1 MSEVS
6 SKVAEMLLSTESIA
20 VYKDKP
26 FVFVSGRISPVYIDC
41 RKLLSFPA
49 EREYIVAHMAKM
61 AETEIGLDKIDV
73 VAGGET
79 AGIPYAAFVAHL
91 IKKPM
96 IYIRKQPKGY
106 GGTKQIEGILEAG
119 QRVLMVEDLITDGLS
134 KLRFN
139 IGVRGAGAKM
149 THCLCVFDYASER
162 LNQHE
167 GRDNLAK
174 NGIELHVLA
183 NWDDVFDTG
192 TSKNYFTEATKIA
205 DRRLSERSRELGPED
220 GLRVSAAGALS
231 RPMSRAAS
239 SNRSKRSNC
248 SSRPDQGAG
257 YDLDIRILAA
267 DISLRDRDHHENT
280 DSQCR
285 CSSR

>member
-6 SKVAEMLLSTESIA
+6 RTVAEMLLSTESIQ
-20 VYKDKP
+20 VYRDKP

-49 EREYIVAHMAKM
+49 EREFIVSALAKKV
-61 AETEIGLDKIDV
+61 ESDIGLANIDV

-79 AGIPYAAFVAHL
+79 AGIPYASFVSHI

-106 GGTKQIEGILEAG
+106 GGTKQIEGILEPG
-119 QRVLMVEDLITDGLS
+119 KRVLLVEDLITDGLS

-139 IGVRGAGAKM
+139 IGIRGAGAKM

-174 NGIELHVLA
+174 NDIVLLVLA
-183 NWDDVFDTG
+183 NWDDVLDTG
-192 TSKNYFTEATKIA
+192 LSKSYFSAKA
-205 DRRLSERSRELGPED
+205 SEQIVDFLKDPESW
-220 GLRVSAAGALS
+220 GRKMGFV
-231 RPMSRAAS
+231 
-239 SNRSKRSNC
+239 
-248 SSRPDQGAG
+248 
-257 YDLDIRILAA
+257 
-267 DISLRDRDHHENT
+267 
-280 DSQCR
+280 
-285 CSSR
+285 

>member
-6 SKVAEMLLSTESIA
+6 KKVAEMLLQTEAIQ

-41 RKLLSFPA
+41 RRILSFPL
-49 EREYIVAHMAKM
+49 EREYIVAHLANT
-61 AETEIGLDKIDV
+61 AETEIGLGNIDV

-79 AGIPYAAFVAHL
+79 AGIPYASFVSHI

-106 GGTKQIEGILEAG
+106 GGTKQIEGILEPG
-119 QRVLMVEDLITDGLS
+119 KRVMLVEDLITDGLS

-139 IGVRGAGAKM
+139 IGIRAAGARM
-149 THCLCVFDYASER
+149 THCLCVFDYASDR

-167 GRDNLAK
+167 GKENLAK

-183 NWDDVFDTG
+183 NWDDVLDTG
-192 TSKNYFTEATKIA
+192 LSKSYFTE
-205 DRRLSERSRELGPED
+205 S
-220 GLRVSAAGALS
+220 
-231 RPMSRAAS
+231 AS
-239 SNRSKRSNC
+239 SQIIDFLKD
-248 SSRPDQGAG
+248 P
-257 YDLDIRILAA
+257 
-267 DISLRDRDHHENT
+267 ENWG
-280 DSQCR
+280 R
-285 CSSR
+285 KMGFV

>member
-6 SKVAEMLLSTESIA
+6 QKVAEMLLSTESIA
-20 VYKDKP
+20 VYRDKP

-41 RKLLSFPA
+41 RKLLSYAP
-49 EREYIVAHMAKM
+49 EREFIVTALAQK
-61 AETEIGLDKIDV
+61 AQADIGLDNIDV

-79 AGIPYAAFVAHL
+79 AGIPYASFVSHL

-119 QRVLMVEDLITDGLS
+119 KRVLLVEDLITDGLS

-139 IGVRGAGAKM
+139 IGIRGAGAKM
-149 THCLCVFDYASER
+149 THCLCIFDYASER

-174 NGIELHVLA
+174 NDIQLLVLA
-183 NWDDVFDTG
+183 DWDDVLDTG
-192 TSKNYFTEATKIA
+192 TSKNYFTEEQKSQIIEFLK
-205 DRRLSERSRELGPED
+205 DPENW
-220 GLRVSAAGALS
+220 GRKMGFV
-231 RPMSRAAS
+231 
-239 SNRSKRSNC
+239 
-248 SSRPDQGAG
+248 
-257 YDLDIRILAA
+257 
-267 DISLRDRDHHENT
+267 
-280 DSQCR
+280 
-285 CSSR
+285 

>member
-6 SKVAEMLLSTESIA
+6 KKVAEMLLQTEAIQ

-41 RKLLSFPA
+41 RRILSFPM
-49 EREYIVAHMAKM
+49 EREYIVTHLANT

-79 AGIPYAAFVAHL
+79 AGIPYASFVSHI

-119 QRVLMVEDLITDGLS
+119 KRVMLVEDLITDGLS

-139 IGVRGAGAKM
+139 IGIRAAGAKM
-149 THCLCVFDYASER
+149 THCLCVFDYASDR

-167 GRDNLAK
+167 GKENLAK

-183 NWDDVFDTG
+183 NWDDVLDTG
-192 TSKNYFTEATKIA
+192 LSKSYFTESASGRIFDFLK
-205 DRRLSERSRELGPED
+205 DPENW
-220 GLRVSAAGALS
+220 GRKMGFV
-231 RPMSRAAS
+231 
-239 SNRSKRSNC
+239 
-248 SSRPDQGAG
+248 
-257 YDLDIRILAA
+257 
-267 DISLRDRDHHENT
+267 
-280 DSQCR
+280 
-285 CSSR
+285 

>member
-6 SKVAEMLLSTESIA
+6 KKVAEMLLSTQSIA
-20 VYKDKP
+20 VYQEKP

-49 EREYIVAHMAKM
+49 EREYVVTALAKM

-79 AGIPYAAFVAHL
+79 AGIPYASFVAHM

-119 QRVLMVEDLITDGLS
+119 RRVLLVEDLITDGLS

-139 IGVRGAGAKM
+139 IGIRGAGAKM
-149 THCLCVFDYASER
+149 THCLCVFDYASDR

-167 GRDNLAK
+167 GKVNLAK
-174 NGIELHVLA
+174 NDIALHVLA
-183 NWDDVFDTG
+183 NWDDVLDTG
-192 TSKNYFTEATKIA
+192 LAKNYF
-205 DRRLSERSRELGPED
+205 
-220 GLRVSAAGALS
+220 SAEQKNQIVDFLKDA
-231 RPMSRAAS
+231 
-239 SNRSKRSNC
+239 
-248 SSRPDQGAG
+248 
-257 YDLDIRILAA
+257 
-267 DISLRDRDHHENT
+267 ENWG
-280 DSQCR
+280 R
-285 CSSR
+285 KMGFV

>member
-1 MSEVS
+1 MSDVS
-6 SKVAEMLLSTESIA
+6 KTVAEMLLRTESIQ
-20 VYKDKP
+20 VYEDKP

-49 EREYIVAHMAKM
+49 EREFIVTELAKK
-61 AETEIGLDKIDV
+61 AETDIGLDNIDV

-79 AGIPYAAFVAHL
+79 AGIPYASFVAHL

-119 QRVLMVEDLITDGLS
+119 KRVLMVEDLITDGLS

-139 IGVRGAGAKM
+139 IGIRASGAKM
-149 THCLCVFDYASER
+149 THCLCVFDYASDR

-174 NGIELHVLA
+174 NGITLHVLA
-183 NWDDVFDTG
+183 NWDDVLETG
-192 TSKNYFTEATKIA
+192 LSKSYFSDESSKQIV
-205 DRRLSERSRELGPED
+205 DFLKDPE
-220 GLRVSAAGALS
+220 GWGRKMGFV
-231 RPMSRAAS
+231 
-239 SNRSKRSNC
+239 
-248 SSRPDQGAG
+248 
-257 YDLDIRILAA
+257 
-267 DISLRDRDHHENT
+267 
-280 DSQCR
+280 
-285 CSSR
+285 

>member
-6 SKVAEMLLSTESIA
+6 KQVAEMLLQTEAIQ

-41 RKLLSFPA
+41 RRILSFPLQ
-49 EREYIVAHMAKM
+49 REYIVTQLAKT
-61 AETEIGLDKIDV
+61 AEAQIGLDKIDV

-79 AGIPYAAFVAHL
+79 AGIPYASFVSHI

-119 QRVLMVEDLITDGLS
+119 KRVLLVEDLITDGLS

-139 IGVRGAGAKM
+139 IGIRAAGAKM
-149 THCLCVFDYASER
+149 THCLCVFDYASDR

-167 GRDNLAK
+167 GKNNLAK

-183 NWDDVFDTG
+183 NWDDVLDTG
-192 TSKNYFTEATKIA
+192 LSRSYFTEPASGQII
-205 DRRLSERSRELGPED
+205 DFLNDPENW
-220 GLRVSAAGALS
+220 GRKMGFV
-231 RPMSRAAS
+231 
-239 SNRSKRSNC
+239 
-248 SSRPDQGAG
+248 
-257 YDLDIRILAA
+257 
-267 DISLRDRDHHENT
+267 
-280 DSQCR
+280 
-285 CSSR
+285 